1 MNAPIK
7 ISKFNMTS
15 LADGEIYVGAIM
27 NKDGSGHHIILLPG
41 DSDNASWKEQ
51 MEWAESIG
59 GGLPDRV
66 EQAILYRDFSEHFQ
80 KDWYWSNQQREGGS
94 AWFQYFYNGRQ
105 VWDYTYHRYRARAVR
120 RLPI

>member
-1 MNAPIK
+1 MNQSTEVK
-7 ISKFNMTS
+7 KFVFPN
-15 LADGEIYVGAIM
+15 LNEGEIYVGAIM

-41 DSDNASWKEQ
+41 DSDSASWKEQ

-59 GGLPDRV
+59 GDLPDSV

-94 AWFQYFYNGRQ
+94 AWDQYFDNGYQ
-105 VWDYTYHRYRARAVR
+105 GWTSTNVNYRARAVR